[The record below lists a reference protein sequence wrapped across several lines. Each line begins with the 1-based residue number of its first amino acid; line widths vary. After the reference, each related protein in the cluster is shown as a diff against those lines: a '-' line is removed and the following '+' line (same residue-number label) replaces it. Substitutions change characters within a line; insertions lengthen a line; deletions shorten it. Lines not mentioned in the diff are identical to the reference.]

1 MSLSSGERELK
12 SDFTQASEQVR
23 GSLSSG
29 ERELRSVKI
38 GVKSYFTPRRS
49 LQESVN

>member
-29 ERELRSVKI
+29 ERELKSQLPSFASNLPSVAL
-38 GVKSYFTPRRS
+38 FRRA
-49 LQESVN
+49 